1 MSDSDELPQSEIS
14 SLHASLLLECENL
27 EPIFNTHSA
36 PSTPVLVRRSAFG
49 SRSLESSPTS
59 LRSGVRTSSVKD
71 LIQTFEIPKFSNMAD
86 KAMSEAASWLS
97 KISHAKKWVTRSLH
111 NLESALVVGGDNKID
126 HNMNKIHSDQLLTQQ
141 EKIVTCEI
149 AIEDIYI

>member
-14 SLHASLLLECENL
+14 SLHTSLLLECENL

-49 SRSLESSPTS
+49 SSRPRSLESSPTS

-71 LIQTFEIPKFSNMAD
+71 LIQIFEIPKFFNMAD
-86 KAMSEAASWLS
+86 QARSEAASWLS
-97 KISHAKKWVTRSLH
+97 KISHAKK
-111 NLESALVVGGDNKID
+111 
-126 HNMNKIHSDQLLTQQ
+126 
-141 EKIVTCEI
+141 
-149 AIEDIYI
+149 